1 MNDEMMSQMGEGQKP
16 GMPFDPANSLGI
28 LMGVS
33 LQVTVELGRT
43 HLTVRQVLDL
53 QKGSV
58 IELERIAGEPV
69 DVYVNDRL
77 IARGD
82 VVVVD
87 DRFGIRITELISQT
101 REK

>member
-16 GMPFDPANSLGI
+16 GTFDPANSLGI

-87 DRFGIRITELISQT
+87 DRFGIRITELISQS